1 MRVLVV
7 EDQADIRQA
16 LILTLQSASFLVDW
30 AETAKDAVFKAGVNK
45 YNVIVLDLNLPDG
58 DGMTICHQIR
68 QDGVDTPVLMLT
80 IRDELQDIVKGFDT
94 GADDYMTKPYS
105 PQELIARLKSLARR
119 GTKQRTSIYKTDYLE
134 MNTRARSLIFHGK
147 PVILTRRE
155 FDLLQHLLERD
166 GEVVQREDLWEQ
178 VWGWDDYPLHNTV
191 DVHIK
196 KLRDKL
202 QDDKGRVIQTVR
214 GIGYRFNTEYSK

>member
-1 MRVLVV
+1 MRILIV
-7 EDQADIRQA
+7 EDQSNISQA
-16 LILTLQSASFLVDW
+16 LTLTLQSEGFLVDL
-30 AETAKDAVFKAGVNK
+30 ADCAREALYKASVNK
-45 YNVIVLDLNLPDG
+45 YNAIILDLNLPDG
-58 DGMTICHQIR
+58 DGMTVCHEMR
-68 QDGVDTPVLMLT
+68 QDSVDTPVLMLT
-80 IRDELQDIVKGFDT
+80 VRDELQDIVKGFDT

-119 GTKQRTSIYKTDYLE
+119 GTNQRTAIYKTDYLE
-134 MNTRARSLIFHGK
+134 MNTRARSLVFHDHQ
-147 PVILTRRE
+147 VILTRRE

-196 KLRDKL
+196 RLRDKL
-202 QDDKGRVIQTVR
+202 KDKRGLVIQTVR
-214 GIGYRFNTEYSK
+214 GVGYRFNTEYSK